1 MLPIKSKES
10 INWVMEHAE
19 EIEAAMTMLN
29 KRLKNLSET
38 LDEKTQSKCS
48 HQEQQLSA
56 EDSDRVLQLNRHL
69 SELGSFLT
77 GLAST
82 IEPAL
87 LSKLSDSD
95 DPMADYKIETRL
107 HYTLRESDL
116 EWNEDSDNVLTTR
129 EEPLKNNHKRL
140 RPVEA
145 NELTLNNSALDA
157 DQRCWLLRDLY
168 EHSYGLTKPRVPL
181 QDCLRLGEVWV
192 DVIIKQQYWLN
203 LDTGQWEKVAK
214 TSQSNE

>member
-1 MLPIKSKES
+1 M
-10 INWVMEHAE
+10 NWVMEHAE

-29 KRLKNLSET
+29 KHLKNLSET
-38 LDEKTQSKCS
+38 LDEEIQSNCS

-56 EDSDRVLQLNRHL
+56 EDSARVLQLNRHV
-69 SELGSFLT
+69 SALGSFLT

-82 IEPAL
+82 IEPSL
-87 LSKLSDSD
+87 HSKLSDFD
-95 DPMADYKIETRL
+95 DPMADYELETKL
-107 HYTLRESDL
+107 HYTLRENDT
-116 EWNEDSDNVLTTR
+116 EWGEDSDNVLTTR
-129 EEPLKNNHKRL
+129 EQSLKNNNKQL
-140 RPVEA
+140 GPVET

-157 DQRCWLLRDLY
+157 DQHCWLLRDLY

-203 LDTGQWEKVAK
+203 LDTAKWEKAAQ
-214 TSQSNE
+214 TSQAHDSPIKN